1 MALAAFENNQVNETD
16 VDVWD
21 SQIERKA
28 VENGA
33 LSNDKI
39 ELMLAQERKLTILET
54 MNRNLVAER
63 NQLRQQCRAQAA
75 KIQSLESGEYEKSPD
90 RQQQIIAIDD
100 LPMFDPAEFLPV
112 EDQPEKETTM
122 QRLVSLVKK

>member
-54 MNRNLVAER
+54 MNRNLAVSYTH
-63 NQLRQQCRAQAA
+63 LT
-75 KIQSLESGEYEKSPD
+75 
-90 RQQQIIAIDD
+90 
-100 LPMFDPAEFLPV
+100 LPTICSV
-112 EDQPEKETTM
+112 
-122 QRLVSLVKK
+122 